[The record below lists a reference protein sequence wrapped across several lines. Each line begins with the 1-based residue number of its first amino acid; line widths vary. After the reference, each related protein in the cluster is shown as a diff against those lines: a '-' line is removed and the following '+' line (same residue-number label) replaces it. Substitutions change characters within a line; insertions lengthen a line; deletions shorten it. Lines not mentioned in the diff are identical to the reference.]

1 MKKNILLILGL
12 LAVCC
17 LGCISCSDDETYDFP
32 GDNVSRIYL
41 KPLDNTVNGFDKT
54 PFDVLKT
61 PVGLFYTVDLK
72 FPVYSTLAVTSDVY
86 VSLSVD
92 NSLLESYNQENGTSY
107 KELPSGAFVLKNSEL
122 KISSNNTS
130 SENMVEID
138 VDKATLSGMSA
149 GEYLL
154 PLKIEKV
161 TGNAQVSINRNA
173 AYIIVNVSED
183 TDNIWDTDGG
193 KSQLGNLLDGDRSN
207 WEIATTN
214 SGFNGDPS
222 MLFDGDT
229 YDDIYYRVNSYD
241 DNTGYTVDM
250 QQVYDNI
257 SGIYK
262 DFYSSSYAIR
272 GMDIYTSLDNENWT
286 YQGHFENNSGT
297 AYICFYNPVK
307 ARYIKTVVRSVSG
320 WGVYMTEFNIYV
332 KQ

>member
-61 PVGLFYTVDLK
+61 PVGLFYTADLK

-92 NSLLESYNQENGTSY
+92 NSLLESYNQEYGTSY
-107 KELPSGAFVLKNSEL
+107 KELPAGTFVLKNSEL
-122 KISSNNTS
+122 KISVNNMS
-130 SENMVEID
+130 SESMVEID
-138 VDKATLSGMSA
+138 VDKGMLSGMSA

-161 TGNAQVSINRNA
+161 TGNAQVSTNRNA
-173 AYIIVNVSED
+173 TYIIVSVSED

-193 KSQLGNLLDGDRSN
+193 KSQLGNLLGGDRTN
-207 WEIATTN
+207 WGITTTN
-214 SGFNGDPS
+214 SSFDEDTS
-222 MLFDGDT
+222 VLFDGDSS
-229 YDDIYYRVNSYD
+229 DDVRYRVNSYD

-257 SGIYK
+257 SGIYQE
-262 DFYSSSYAIR
+262 FYNSWYTVQS
-272 GMDIYTSLDNENWT
+272 MDIYTSLDNESWT
-286 YQGHFENNSGT
+286 YQGHFDNGSARAE
-297 AYICFYNPVK
+297 ICFYSPIK
-307 ARYIKTVVRSVSG
+307 ARYIKTVVRRASPY
-320 WGVYMTEFNIYV
+320 GVYMCEFNICV
-332 KQ
+332 K